1 MPLSWMRAGWLSPSY
16 RALPDSRNLS
26 AGRRRLRAGREH
38 QELVRLAAGVPREGS
53 GGLRHGAQLQPG
65 GLRRVAQGGQVSGH
79 WQRRHPGVL
88 AGHAGVGAG
97 AEQIPSEAFLSG
109 QLVPGDAAPG
119 AARNGRV
126 IRRCRSQADLSA
138 GDQVVNLR
146 ESGSQPDQADGLA
159 PHVRDLGTRVPGQP
173 EVGGGNGC
181 TRWLAHDPVT
191 GPPAGCPHSR
201 MNMSVDEIIR
211 KKRRWRVAAIA
222 LAYRLHD
229 LELLS
234 DWLYHT
240 TCVNLSRMG
249 YRSGEPD
256 GIDRESSRLLSQ
268 VMADLLTTSGSF
280 GGLRDSLSVEA
291 HDINDLVFDLAPVL
305 LEGDGCQSPPIRP
318 DLTVIP
324 GG

>member
-1 MPLSWMRAGWLSPSY
+1 
-16 RALPDSRNLS
+16 
-26 AGRRRLRAGREH
+26 
-38 QELVRLAAGVPREGS
+38 
-53 GGLRHGAQLQPG
+53 
-65 GLRRVAQGGQVSGH
+65 
-79 WQRRHPGVL
+79 
-88 AGHAGVGAG
+88 
-97 AEQIPSEAFLSG
+97 
-109 QLVPGDAAPG
+109 
-119 AARNGRV
+119 
-126 IRRCRSQADLSA
+126 
-138 GDQVVNLR
+138 
-146 ESGSQPDQADGLA
+146 
-159 PHVRDLGTRVPGQP
+159 
-173 EVGGGNGC
+173 
-181 TRWLAHDPVT
+181 
-191 GPPAGCPHSR
+191 